1 MSNNYYQILGVSNT
15 ASDEEIKKA
24 YRRLAM
30 KHHPD
35 RGGNSAE
42 FQKIQEAYS
51 VLSDPQKRQEY
62 DNPQPQGFNQHFYS
76 SSGNFE
82 DIIRQFGMGGFGGFG
97 DIFGSQFRQPRRN
110 RTINL
115 QTAITLEDA
124 YYGKE
129 LVANLTLPSGKEQ
142 IVNIKIPAGIQD
154 GNTLRIQGVG
164 DQPNVNLPP
173 GDIHLSVT
181 VIPHDRF
188 QRSGDDLITEIEI
201 SAFDA
206 MLGSNVHVETIDKKI
221 LNVTVAPGTQ
231 PGSILKLQGYGMPHV
246 NDNRFRGALLLNI
259 RITIP
264 TNLSEYQKDLIRQVK
279 Y

>member
-15 ASDEEIKKA
+15 ASDEEIKKS
-24 YRRLAM
+24 YRKLAM

-35 RGGNSAE
+35 RGGDAAE
-42 FQKIQEAYS
+42 FQRIQEAYS
-51 VLSDPQKRQEY
+51 VLSDPQKRHEY
-62 DNPQPQGFNQHFYS
+62 DNPQPQGFSQHFYS

-82 DIIRQFGMGGFGGFG
+82 DLIRQFNMGGFGGLG

-124 YYGKE
+124 FYGKE
-129 LVANLTLPSGKEQ
+129 IVANLTLPNGRDQ

-164 DQPNVNLPP
+164 DQSNISLPP
-173 GDIHLSVT
+173 GDIHLSVS
-181 VIPHDRF
+181 VIPHDQF
-188 QRSGDDLITEIEI
+188 QRSGDDLINEVEI

-206 MLGSNVHVETIDKKI
+206 ILGTSIHVETIDKKL
-221 LNVTVAPGTQ
+221 LNVTVSPGTQ
-231 PGSILKLQGYGMPHV
+231 PGSILKLQGYGMPNV
-246 NDNRFRGALLLNI
+246 NDNRFKGALLLNI

-264 TNLSEYQKDLIRQVK
+264 TNLSEYQKDLIRQAK
-279 Y
+279 H

>member
-1 MSNNYYQILGVSNT
+1 MSNDYYQILGVNNT
-15 ASDEEIKKA
+15 ASEDEIKKA
-24 YRRLAM
+24 YRKLAM

-35 RGGNSAE
+35 RGGNAAE
-42 FQKIQEAYS
+42 FQKVQEAYS

-76 SSGNFE
+76 SSGSFE
-82 DIIRQFGMGGFGGFG
+82 DIIRQFNMGGFGGLG

-115 QTAITLEDA
+115 QTAITLEEA
-124 YYGKE
+124 FYGKE
-129 LVANLTLPSGKEQ
+129 LVANLTLPSGREQ
-142 IVNIKIPAGIQD
+142 IVNIKIPAGIHD

-181 VIPHDRF
+181 VIPHSQF
-188 QRSGDDLITEIEI
+188 QRSGDDLITDIEI

-206 MLGSNVHVETIDKKI
+206 ILGTNIHVETIDKKM
-221 LNVTVAPGTQ
+221 LNVTINPGTQ
-231 PGSILKLQGYGMPHV
+231 PGSIFKLQGYGMPNV

-259 RITIP
+259 KITIP
-264 TNLSEYQKDLIRQVK
+264 NNLTERQKDLIRQAK
-279 Y
+279 A